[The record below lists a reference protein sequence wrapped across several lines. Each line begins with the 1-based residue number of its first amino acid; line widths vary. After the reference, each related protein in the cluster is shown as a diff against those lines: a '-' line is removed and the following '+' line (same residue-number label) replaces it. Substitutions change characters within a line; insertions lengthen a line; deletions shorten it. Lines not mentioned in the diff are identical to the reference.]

1 MSIISPQEISLP
13 LKKKNNYSIFIFW
26 HTKIAS
32 YLLKLIKCWSDGGIF
47 SCFLITRSFNLNV
60 FLLWSNVSIL
70 EYGYLDLQVS
80 SISCSRNPNTYLY
93 FCFLVIILPVEPQP
107 LLLLVTSGNLFFFGT
122 TVQNIRKVICAL
134 AATYINHVNYAP
146 FSKSPTGCSVWR
158 IFHNIHPAFRSPLLL
173 LYFFYYI

>member
-60 FLLWSNVSIL
+60 FLLWPNVSIL
-70 EYGYLDLQVS
+70 EYWCLDLKVS
-80 SISCSRNPNTYLY
+80 SINCLRNL
-93 FCFLVIILPVEPQP
+93 FFLFLVIIPSVEPQP
-107 LLLLVTSGNLFFFGT
+107 LLLLATSGNLFFFFFPCHCGSEYKKSDLCSCS
-122 TVQNIRKVICAL
+122 NIYRPYNL
-134 AATYINHVNYAP
+134 HFP
-146 FSKSPTGCSVWR
+146 FKISTWSFCLENTS
-158 IFHNIHPAFRSPLLL
+158 
-173 LYFFYYI
+173 